1 MEQSINLREY
11 VDMFKR
17 RKLIVI
23 LIMIICLALGGYKT
37 YKNYVNYVPTYR
49 STVTVRINTAKQ
61 VKKSKSSSSSTNSTQ
76 TDPYSTYNISQNQN
90 IAGTYYSLA
99 SSSNVKSLVASS
111 LKISS
116 AEVGSISATV
126 REEMAEFIDISIIS
140 RNAEVAKDAAKKI
153 PEAFNEELVR
163 LIGIDCV
170 EVVYDASEP
179 ALIGRSRDLTLFKFA
194 AIGIVLSIFLVLLR
208 ECLDTKIV
216 TPDDVNKYWN
226 YQLIGTVPLDK
237 DSSKGKHR
245 NKK

>member
-1 MEQSINLREY
+1 M
-11 VDMFKR
+11 
-17 RKLIVI
+17 
-23 LIMIICLALGGYKT
+23 
-37 YKNYVNYVPTYR
+37 
-49 STVTVRINTAKQ
+49 
-61 VKKSKSSSSSTNSTQ
+61 
-76 TDPYSTYNISQNQN
+76 
-90 IAGTYYSLA
+90 
-99 SSSNVKSLVASS
+99 
-111 LKISS
+111 
-116 AEVGSISATV
+116 GSISATV

-179 ALIGRSRDLTLFKFA
+179 ALIGRSRDLALFKFA
-194 AIGIVLSIFLVLLR
+194 AIGIVLSIFFVLLR

-237 DSSKGKHR
+237 DSSKGKHG
-245 NKK
+245 KKK